1 MKYHELLE
9 LYKKKELGE
18 EQREMVERDI
28 ERHEAISEYLFEME
42 EADILQDPAEMPE
55 GSEIKVKTA
64 GKERDTADDFTKRV
78 NRAIRRAF
86 LKMGAAVCAVTLV
99 VVLLILFVLPN
110 IVSNFYYDPGRIVS
124 ENNYG
129 GTTNQMSLDLAV
141 YTELALPGT
150 YRDDVQ
156 VEDRGYGNYNITI
169 YQSVSRSGE
178 FHHVAGRVEKDTLRL
193 YDPNLFNI
201 SASNAFG
208 WFQMNMDYDGTLT
221 QLAENSQGDLFYTPE
236 SNEQSAEYLN
246 LLDDNKYYLAYV
258 TLDKILSYDDFIS
271 FTENYS
277 EQTAD
282 IWCVPRTAEDSH
294 MPVGRPANLGFYIQ
308 RAQSSMLEWDRE
320 KYPDLILWS
329 FDDLSEWDEAEEKIK
344 DETFAAEH
352 FAVMLDYMSEQDEF
366 LGMMG
371 ERAGEKYAEAADYIR
386 ENGLQVYG
394 FACVADKETLLEM
407 NGEEAVFGIR
417 TEDVD

>member
-9 LYKKKELGE
+9 LYKKKELSGE
-18 EQREMVERDI
+18 QQEMVEQDI
-28 ERHEAISEYLFEME
+28 ERHEAISEYLFEKE
-42 EADILQDPAEMPE
+42 EEDILQDSGKLPE
-55 GSEIKVKTA
+55 ESAIRFIE
-64 GKERDTADDFTKRV
+64 KEKNAADDFTKRV
-78 NRAIRRAF
+78 NRAVRRAF
-86 LKMGAAVCAVTLV
+86 LKLGAAVCAVTLV
-99 VVLLILFVLPN
+99 VVLLVLFVLPHV
-110 IVSNFYYDPGRIVS
+110 VSSFYYDPGRIVGES
-124 ENNYG
+124 SYG

-156 VEDRGYGNYNITI
+156 VEDRGYGNYDITI

-178 FHHVAGRVEKDTLRL
+178 FHHVAGRVEKNTLRL

-201 SASNAFG
+201 SASNVFG

-258 TLDKILSYDDFIS
+258 TLDRILSYDDFIR

-277 EQTAD
+277 EQAAD
-282 IWCVPRTAEDSH
+282 IWCVPRTAEDSY
-294 MPVGRPANLGFYIQ
+294 MPVGRPANLGFYI
-308 RAQSSMLEWDRE
+308 RLGQSSMLEWDRE

-329 FDDLSEWDEAEEKIK
+329 FDDPSEWDEAEEKIK

-366 LGMMG
+366 LGMVG
-371 ERAGEKYAEAADYIR
+371 QQAGEKYAEAADYIR

-394 FACVADKETLLEM
+394 FACVADKETLLEL
-407 NGEEAVFGIR
+407 NAEEAVFGIR
-417 TEDVD
+417 TEDAG

>member
-1 MKYHELLE
+1 MKYRELLE

-42 EADILQDPAEMPE
+42 EADILQGPAEYPE
-55 GSEIKVKTA
+55 GSEIKAKTA

-150 YRDDVQ
+150 YRDNVQ

-178 FHHVAGRVEKDTLRL
+178 FHHVAGRIEKNNLRL
-193 YDPNLFNI
+193 YDINLFNI
-201 SASNAFG
+201 SSGNSFG
-208 WFQMNMDYDGTLT
+208 WFQMNMDRKDTLT
-221 QLAENSQGDLFYTPE
+221 EQVEKGVGSFAYTPE
-236 SNEQSAEYLN
+236 SKEQSAKYLEE
-246 LLDDNKYYLAYV
+246 LDDNKLYLAYV
-258 TLDKILSYDDFIS
+258 TLDKILSYDDFIR
-271 FTENYS
+271 FTEKYS
-277 EQTAD
+277 EQMSD
-282 IWCVPRTAEDSH
+282 IWCVPRTAVDSH
-294 MPVGRPANLGFYIQ
+294 MPIGRPANLGFYIQ
-308 RAQSSMLEWDRE
+308 LEQSSMREWDRE
-320 KYPDLILWS
+320 KYPDLILWA
-329 FDDLSEWDEAEEKIK
+329 FDDMSDWDEAEEKIK
-344 DETFAAEH
+344 DEAYAAEH
-352 FAVMLDYMSEQDEF
+352 FAVMLDYMSEQDKF
-366 LGMMG
+366 LRMMG
-371 ERAGEKYAEAADYIR
+371 EQAAETYAEAADYIR
-386 ENGLQVYG
+386 ENGLQIYG
-394 FACVADKETLLEM
+394 FACVADKETLLEL
-407 NGEEAVFGIR
+407 NAEDAVFGIR
-417 TEDVD
+417 TEEVG

>member
-1 MKYHELLE
+1 MKYRELLE

-18 EQREMVERDI
+18 EQREMVEQDI

-42 EADILQDPAEMPE
+42 EADILQGPAEYPE
-55 GSEIKVKTA
+55 GSEIKAKTA

-150 YRDDVQ
+150 YRDNVQ

-178 FHHVAGRVEKDTLRL
+178 FHHVAGRIEKNNLRL
-193 YDPNLFNI
+193 YDINLFNI
-201 SASNAFG
+201 SSGNSFG
-208 WFQMNMDYDGTLT
+208 WFQMNMDRKDTLT
-221 QLAENSQGDLFYTPE
+221 EQVEKGVGSFAYTPE
-236 SNEQSAEYLN
+236 SKEQSAKYLEE
-246 LLDDNKYYLAYV
+246 LDDNKLYLAYV
-258 TLDKILSYDDFIS
+258 TLDKILSYDDFIR
-271 FTENYS
+271 FTEKYS
-277 EQTAD
+277 EQMSD
-282 IWCVPRTAEDSH
+282 IWCVPRTAVDSH
-294 MPVGRPANLGFYIQ
+294 MHIGRPANLGFYIQ
-308 RAQSSMLEWDRE
+308 LEQSSMREWDRE
-320 KYPDLILWS
+320 KYPDLILWA
-329 FDDLSEWDEAEEKIK
+329 FDDMSDWDEAEEKIK
-344 DETFAAEH
+344 DEAYAAEH
-352 FAVMLDYMSEQDEF
+352 FAVMLDYMSEQDKF
-366 LGMMG
+366 LRMMG
-371 ERAGEKYAEAADYIR
+371 EQAAETYAEAADYIR
-386 ENGLQVYG
+386 ENGLQIYG
-394 FACVADKETLLEM
+394 FACVADKETLLEL
-407 NGEEAVFGIR
+407 NAEDAVFGIR
-417 TEDVD
+417 TEEVG

>member
-18 EQREMVERDI
+18 EQMEMLEQDI

-55 GSEIKVKTA
+55 GSEIKAKTA

-150 YRDDVQ
+150 YRDNVQ

-178 FHHVAGRVEKDTLRL
+178 FHHVAGRIEKNNLRL
-193 YDPNLFNI
+193 YDINLFNI
-201 SASNAFG
+201 SSGNSFG
-208 WFQMNMDYDGTLT
+208 WFQMNMDRKDTLT
-221 QLAENSQGDLFYTPE
+221 EQVEKGVGSFAYTPE
-236 SNEQSAEYLN
+236 SKEQSAKYLEE
-246 LLDDNKYYLAYV
+246 LDDNKLYLAYV
-258 TLDKILSYDDFIS
+258 TLDKILSYDDFIR
-271 FTENYS
+271 FTEKYS
-277 EQTAD
+277 EQMSD
-282 IWCVPRTAEDSH
+282 IWCVPRTAVDSH
-294 MPVGRPANLGFYIQ
+294 MPIGRPANLGFYIQ
-308 RAQSSMLEWDRE
+308 LEQSSMREWDRE
-320 KYPDLILWS
+320 KYPDLILWA
-329 FDDLSEWDEAEEKIK
+329 FDDMSDWDEAEEKIK
-344 DETFAAEH
+344 DEAYAAEH
-352 FAVMLDYMSEQDEF
+352 FAVMLDYMSEQDKF
-366 LGMMG
+366 LRMMG
-371 ERAGEKYAEAADYIR
+371 EQAAETYAEAADYIR
-386 ENGLQVYG
+386 ENGLQIYG
-394 FACVADKETLLEM
+394 FACVADKETLLEL
-407 NGEEAVFGIR
+407 NAEDAVFGIR
-417 TEDVD
+417 TEEVG

>member
-9 LYKKKELGE
+9 LYKKKELSGE
-18 EQREMVERDI
+18 QQEMVEQDI
-28 ERHEAISEYLFEME
+28 ERHEAISEYLFEKE
-42 EADILQDPAEMPE
+42 EEDILQDSGKLPE
-55 GSEIKVKTA
+55 ESAIRFTE
-64 GKERDTADDFTKRV
+64 KEKKAADDFTKRV
-78 NRAIRRAF
+78 NRAVRRAF

-99 VVLLILFVLPN
+99 VVLLVLFVLPHV
-110 IVSNFYYDPGRIVS
+110 VSSFYYDPGRIVGES
-124 ENNYG
+124 SYG

-141 YTELALPGT
+141 YTELALPGA
-150 YRDDVQ
+150 YRDNVQ
-156 VEDRGYGNYNITI
+156 VEDRGYGNYDINI

-178 FHHVAGRVEKDTLRL
+178 FHHAAGRVEKDTLRL

-201 SASNAFG
+201 SASNVFG

-308 RAQSSMLEWDRE
+308 RGQSSMLEWDRE

>member
-1 MKYHELLE
+1 MKYRELLE

-150 YRDDVQ
+150 YRDNVQ
-156 VEDRGYGNYNITI
+156 VEDRGYGNYDINI
-169 YQSVSRSGE
+169 YQNVSRSGK
-178 FHHVAGRVEKDTLRL
+178 FHNVAGRIEKNNLRL

-201 SASNAFG
+201 SASNVFG

-308 RAQSSMLEWDRE
+308 RGQSSMLEWDRE

>member
-1 MKYHELLE
+1 MKYHELLK
-9 LYKKKELGE
+9 LYKKKKLGE
-18 EQREMVERDI
+18 EQREMVEQDI
-28 ERHEAISEYLFEME
+28 ERHEAISEYLFEKE
-42 EADILQDPAEMPE
+42 EENILQDPGGMQED
-55 GSEIKVKTA
+55 SEIKLIQNEKSA
-64 GKERDTADDFTKRV
+64 ADDFTKRV

-156 VEDRGYGNYNITI
+156 VEDRGYGNYDITI

-178 FHHVAGRVEKDTLRL
+178 FRHVAGRIEKNKLRL
-193 YDPNLFNI
+193 YDINLFNNP
-201 SASNAFG
+201 SANNFG
-208 WFQMNMDYDGTLT
+208 WFQMNMDRKDTLT
-221 QLAENSQGDLFYTPE
+221 EQVEKGVGSFAYTPE
-236 SNEQSAEYLN
+236 SKEQSAEYLEE
-246 LLDDNKYYLAYV
+246 LDDNKLYLACV
-258 TLDKILSYDDFIS
+258 TLDKILSYDEFIR
-271 FTENYS
+271 FTEKYS
-277 EQTAD
+277 EQMSD

-294 MPVGRPANLGFYIQ
+294 MPIGRPANLGFYIQ
-308 RAQSSMLEWDRE
+308 LGQSSMLEWDRE
-320 KYPDLILWS
+320 KYPDLILWA
-329 FDDLSEWDEAEEKIK
+329 FDDPSEWDEAEEKIK
-344 DETFAAEH
+344 DGTFAAEH

-366 LGMMG
+366 LGMM
-371 ERAGEKYAEAADYIR
+371 RQQAGGTYAEAADYVR

-394 FACVADKETLLEM
+394 FACVANKETLLEL
-407 NGEEAVFGIR
+407 NAEEEVFGIR
-417 TEDVD
+417 TEDAG

>member
-9 LYKKKELGE
+9 LYKKKELSE
-18 EQREMVERDI
+18 EQREMVEQDI
-28 ERHEAISEYLFEME
+28 ERYEAISEYLFEKE
-42 EADILQDPAEMPE
+42 EENILQDS
-55 GSEIKVKTA
+55 GEIQYESGMQLTK
-64 GKERDTADDFTKRV
+64 KEKNAADDFTKRV
-78 NRAIRRAF
+78 NRAIRRTF

-156 VEDRGYGNYNITI
+156 VEDRGYGNYDINIH
-169 YQSVSRSGE
+169 QNVSRSGE
-178 FHHVAGRVEKDTLRL
+178 FYDVAGRIEKNKLRL
-193 YDPNLFNI
+193 YDINLFNNP
-201 SASNAFG
+201 SANNFG
-208 WFQMNMDYDGTLT
+208 WFQMNMDRKDTLT
-221 QLAENSQGDLFYTPE
+221 EQVEKGVGSFAYTPE
-236 SNEQSAEYLN
+236 SKEQSAEYLEE
-246 LLDDNKYYLAYV
+246 LDDNKLYLACV
-258 TLDKILSYDDFIS
+258 TLDKILSYDEFIR
-271 FTENYS
+271 FTEKYS
-277 EQTAD
+277 EQMLD

-294 MPVGRPANLGFYIQ
+294 MPIGRPANLGFYIQ
-308 RAQSSMLEWDRE
+308 LGQSSTLEWDRE

-329 FDDLSEWDEAEEKIK
+329 FDDPSEWDEAEEKIK

-366 LGMMG
+366 LGMMREQTG
-371 ERAGEKYAEAADYIR
+371 ETYAEAADYIR

>member
-1 MKYHELLE
+1 MKYRELLE

-150 YRDDVQ
+150 YRDNVQ
-156 VEDRGYGNYNITI
+156 VEDRGYGNYDINI
-169 YQSVSRSGE
+169 YQNVSRSGK
-178 FHHVAGRVEKDTLRL
+178 FHNVAGRIEKNNLRL

-201 SASNAFG
+201 SASNVFG

-308 RAQSSMLEWDRE
+308 RGQSSMLEWDRE

-386 ENGLQVYG
+386 ENGLHIYG
-394 FACVADKETLLEM
+394 FACVADKETLLEL
-407 NGEEAVFGIR
+407 NAEDAVYGIR
-417 TEDVD
+417 AEEVG

>member
-9 LYKKKELGE
+9 LYKKKELSE
-18 EQREMVERDI
+18 EQREMVEQDI
-28 ERHEAISEYLFEME
+28 ERYEAISEYLFEKE
-42 EADILQDPAEMPE
+42 EADILQGSAEMAE
-55 GSEIKVKTA
+55 GSERQSA
-64 GKERDTADDFTKRV
+64 GKGKNAEDDFTKRV

-156 VEDRGYGNYNITI
+156 VEDRGYGNYDITI

-178 FHHVAGRVEKDTLRL
+178 FHHVAGRVEKNTLRL

-201 SASNAFG
+201 SASNVFG

-308 RAQSSMLEWDRE
+308 RGQSSMLEWDRE